1 LPFIGKQN
9 KQTKQSSTVSLSQFP
24 QTLQVL
30 AEFPAGRLADDNIV
44 WNMIRQ
50 MLINTPDASDAEIA
64 DFIHHKGREIK
75 NPKTSF
81 MACLSAVVVGAM
93 QGHRMA
99 LYRQQ
104 RQKEQ
109 EQHEADLRCE
119 FEKTVQCSEFWLGKL
134 EQHLAG
140 RTVDP
145 STLQNAEAFLRA
157 HIPLLAERLQQRVQ
171 CTLQRVAERCVEV
184 YRRRSVEL
192 PRPVFTKTED

>member
-1 LPFIGKQN
+1 
-9 KQTKQSSTVSLSQFP
+9 
-24 QTLQVL
+24 
-30 AEFPAGRLADDNIV
+30 
-44 WNMIRQ
+44 MIRQ
-50 MLINTPDASDAEIA
+50 VLINTPDASDAEIA

-145 STLQNAEAFLRA
+145 PQPSRMLRHFSGPTFLCWRRDSNSEFNALCKESLN
-157 HIPLLAERLQQRVQ
+157 V
-171 CTLQRVAERCVEV
+171 VWRCIE
-184 YRRRSVEL
+184 
-192 PRPVFTKTED
+192 EDR